1 MTWAGRE
8 RSQKFPPFVLGAF
21 LHCPRAVHQINIS
34 LQKASKIMLLVHPLF
49 FATIL
54 PWIDKGPEPFDFP
67 NKLARSL
74 PYWPGTKH
82 SSHKG
87 FKTLLC
93 APRQHKFNVYQV
105 NLIVPVAWLTE
116 GPKEERTQR
125 QDNLGHGE
133 GRRNKEIWEALD
145 GNRDGK
151 VLEMKDRE
159 RNLSTKEIVRKRT
172 QFYDFSDI
180 HEEPQRLNLARRKM
194 RKRVWTLIRSA
205 RQNLGHS
212 VNERQR
218 QQIQNHQK
226 WRQELRKNHLPGWV
240 DSKTMRAVLAKQFE
254 NLTKEKEALQQ
265 EKEAKQQQKQLQ
277 ALKKSQGNKLK
288 QKLGERYGNQNIFV
302 SSNVEAVNTGYMAEK
317 QFMTS
322 KEGQVKA
329 RQLNRELG
337 GKDENGREEGESIS
351 LSALSKMNTVFME
364 VDNSSKGFH
373 FRL

>member
-1 MTWAGRE
+1 M
-8 RSQKFPPFVLGAF
+8 
-21 LHCPRAVHQINIS
+21 
-34 LQKASKIMLLVHPLF
+34 MLLVHPLF
-49 FATIL
+49 FATNL

-67 NKLARSL
+67 NKLAGSL

-87 FKTLLC
+87 FKTLLF
-93 APRQHKFNVYQV
+93 APRQHKFNVYQG

-116 GPKEERTQR
+116 RTQEERPQR

-240 DSKTMRAVLAKQFE
+240 DSKTVRAVLAKQFE